1 MELIFATGNAHK
13 LEEAKLILGSGL
25 SSLKLLPHNSAEPV
39 ESGISFLENAMIKAR
54 AAFEATG
61 LPAFADDSGIAVE
74 VMGGAPGI
82 FSAIW
87 SGGRDDQVNR
97 NLLGLKN

>member
-39 ESGISFLENAMIKAR
+39 ESGISFLENAMI
-54 AAFEATG
+54 
-61 LPAFADDSGIAVE
+61 
-74 VMGGAPGI
+74 
-82 FSAIW
+82 
-87 SGGRDDQVNR
+87 
-97 NLLGLKN
+97 